1 MRVTPRLW
9 CGCTRSGSGCG
20 VPSPRVDVGSLAGAR
35 SLNERSSQRQAET
48 GGGATSPLGHALRLP
63 PEIGDEKDPGR
74 FPGRDLFLY
83 SRRHR
88 PLSADHTLI
97 LPHKGGCVTKYF
109 VHARS
114 CAQMRVCARETYVR
128 KTSTKGV
135 RVGACGTSLCPRVN
149 HPARCGTRR
158 RCFWGHRLVARQTPT
173 VYPRPVETAVTSDRR
188 NLP

>member
-128 KTSTKGV
+128 KTSRKTCAWVHVELRYALALTTRQGV
-135 RVGACGTSLCPRVN
+135 ELVDDASGDTALLRVRHQLF
-149 HPARCGTRR
+149 TRR
-158 RCFWGHRLVARQTPT
+158 Q
-173 VYPRPVETAVTSDRR
+173 
-188 NLP
+188 